1 VEVVL
6 AALVTAVGG
15 VITTILLKVRKEN
28 TNDHASVM
36 EILRSVGG
44 KVERSEADGRDLL
57 DALNDPTIRP
67 TQIIKA
73 LQARQIKLSPSVITR
88 YRAANVITQ

>member
-1 VEVVL
+1 MGKFLNEIKGQ
-6 AALVTAVGG
+6 AVGNSG
-15 VITTILLKVRKEN
+15 SIDFILAKL
-28 TNDHASVM
+28 
-36 EILRSVGG
+36 G
-44 KVERSEADGRDLL
+44 EADARDLL

>member
-1 VEVVL
+1 MGKFLSEIKGQVVGNSGSIDFIL
-6 AALVTAVGG
+6 AKLG
-15 VITTILLKVRKEN
+15 
-28 TNDHASVM
+28 
-36 EILRSVGG
+36 
-44 KVERSEADGRDLL
+44 EADGRDLL
-57 DALNDPTIRP
+57 DALNDPNIRP

>member
-1 VEVVL
+1 MGKFLNEIKGQ
-6 AALVTAVGG
+6 AVGNSG
-15 VITTILLKVRKEN
+15 SIDFILVKL
-28 TNDHASVM
+28 
-36 EILRSVGG
+36 G
-44 KVERSEADGRDLL
+44 EADGKDLL
-57 DALNDPTIRP
+57 DALKDPTIRP

>member
-1 VEVVL
+1 VGKFLSEIKGQ
-6 AALVTAVGG
+6 AVGNSG
-15 VITTILLKVRKEN
+15 SIDFILAKL
-28 TNDHASVM
+28 
-36 EILRSVGG
+36 G
-44 KVERSEADGRDLL
+44 EADGRDLI
-57 DALNDPTIRP
+57 DALNDPNIRP

>member
-1 VEVVL
+1 MGKFLTEIKGQ
-6 AALVTAVGG
+6 AVGNSG
-15 VITTILLKVRKEN
+15 SIDFILAKL
-28 TNDHASVM
+28 
-36 EILRSVGG
+36 G
-44 KVERSEADGRDLL
+44 EADGRDLL
-57 DALNDPTIRP
+57 DALNDPNIRP

>member
-1 VEVVL
+1 MGKFLNEIKGQ
-6 AALVTAVGG
+6 AVGNSG
-15 VITTILLKVRKEN
+15 SIDFILAKL
-28 TNDHASVM
+28 
-36 EILRSVGG
+36 G
-44 KVERSEADGRDLL
+44 EADGRDLL
-57 DALNDPTIRP
+57 DALNDSTIRP

>member
-1 VEVVL
+1 VGKFLSEIKGQ
-6 AALVTAVGG
+6 AVGNSG
-15 VITTILLKVRKEN
+15 SIDFILAKL
-28 TNDHASVM
+28 
-36 EILRSVGG
+36 G
-44 KVERSEADGRDLL
+44 EADGRDLL
-57 DALNDPTIRP
+57 DALNDPNIRP

>member
-1 VEVVL
+1 VGKFL
-6 AALVTAVGG
+6 NDIKGQAVGNSG
-15 VITTILLKVRKEN
+15 SIDFILAKL
-28 TNDHASVM
+28 
-36 EILRSVGG
+36 G
-44 KVERSEADGRDLL
+44 EADGRDLI
-57 DALNDPTIRP
+57 DALNDPNIRP

>member
-1 VEVVL
+1 VGKFLSEIKGQ
-6 AALVTAVGG
+6 AVGNSG
-15 VITTILLKVRKEN
+15 SIDFILAKL
-28 TNDHASVM
+28 
-36 EILRSVGG
+36 G
-44 KVERSEADGRDLL
+44 EADGRDLL

-88 YRAANVITQ
+88 YRAANVVTQ

>member
-1 VEVVL
+1 MGKFLSEIKGQ
-6 AALVTAVGG
+6 AVGNSG
-15 VITTILLKVRKEN
+15 SIDSILAKL
-28 TNDHASVM
+28 
-36 EILRSVGG
+36 G
-44 KVERSEADGRDLL
+44 EADGRDLL
-57 DALNDPTIRP
+57 DALNDPNIRP

>member
-1 VEVVL
+1 MGKFLSEIKGQPVGNSGSIDFIL
-6 AALVTAVGG
+6 AKLG
-15 VITTILLKVRKEN
+15 
-28 TNDHASVM
+28 
-36 EILRSVGG
+36 
-44 KVERSEADGRDLL
+44 EADGQDLI
-57 DALNDPTIRP
+57 DALNDPNIRP

>member
-1 VEVVL
+1 VGKFLNEIKGQ
-6 AALVTAVGG
+6 AVGNSG
-15 VITTILLKVRKEN
+15 SIDFILAKL
-28 TNDHASVM
+28 
-36 EILRSVGG
+36 G
-44 KVERSEADGRDLL
+44 EADGRDLL
-57 DALNDPTIRP
+57 DALNDPNIRP

>member
-1 VEVVL
+1 MGKFLSEIKGQ
-6 AALVTAVGG
+6 AVGNSG
-15 VITTILLKVRKEN
+15 SIDFILTKL
-28 TNDHASVM
+28 
-36 EILRSVGG
+36 G
-44 KVERSEADGRDLL
+44 EADGRDLI
-57 DALNDPTIRP
+57 DALNDPNIRP